1 VGGLGLAASG
11 NIYPGRCSLFEPV
24 HGSAPDIA
32 GKGIANPLGAI
43 SSMAMM
49 LEHLGEEAA
58 AKRVQAAVARVVA
71 DGAVTRDLG
80 GALSTQACG
89 DLVADAVGKAA

>member
-1 VGGLGLAASG
+1 M
-11 NIYPGRCSLFEPV
+11 

-32 GKGIANPLGAI
+32 GKGVANPLGAI
-43 SSMAMM
+43 GSMAMM
-49 LEHLGEEAA
+49 LEHVGETEAA
-58 AKRVQAAVARVVA
+58 ARVQAAVARVVV

-80 GALSTQACG
+80 GALTTSACG